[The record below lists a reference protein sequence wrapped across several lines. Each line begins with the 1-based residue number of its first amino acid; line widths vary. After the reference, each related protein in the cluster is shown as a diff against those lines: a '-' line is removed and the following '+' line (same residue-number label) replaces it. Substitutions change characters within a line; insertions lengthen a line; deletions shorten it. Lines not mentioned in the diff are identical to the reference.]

1 MDCAPEP
8 STDARRAP
16 RLRRLLTTLA
26 GAGGRSRSAA
36 APTPSPDDGHRR
48 ALEAARHFR
57 HLYYAAPVALVS
69 ADRHGTLLRWN
80 DRADAWFGDRLHK
93 GRVNTLGMLLGE
105 PVAAFLLGAV
115 AEGGRHRCEL
125 RVGAHDRDAER
136 VFTVDASTV
145 GDAVELS
152 LSDVS
157 DRSRAADSL
166 EHIAHHDALTDL
178 LNRRGLE
185 RALEAAAAAAAP
197 SPVSLVHVDLEGF
210 KAINEVFGHATGD
223 VVLIEAAQRMRA
235 ALPDGAPFARLGGDE
250 FVALL
255 PGLDLGQAQ
264 PVAIALLQRLAASPC
279 LADGLALQV
288 DASVGVV
295 ELAAPMSAREAL
307 ALAEEA
313 CAQARR
319 EGRGRVSAR
328 RADPG
333 TVDALRDSVRLGSLL
348 KTRLPVERMR
358 LYAQPIVPIADRT
371 RPVSFEV
378 LLRTVGDDGRAGS
391 PASLLQAAERH
402 GGMPAIDRFV
412 LERTLEHLAA
422 HADHAASVEFFAVNL
437 GGPSLGD
444 ERFVRDAV
452 AMLRA
457 HRSIAPRI
465 CLEITEAVAV
475 HDLRGARRFIDAFVE
490 TGASIALDDF
500 GAGYTSFAYLKHLPA
515 SLLKIDGQF
524 VVGCERDR
532 RQRGIVQAIARL
544 AHELDMRC
552 LAEWVETPETLQAL
566 LELDVDYAQGFLFAQ
581 PRPIESWVGRA
592 ESFDLAAFA
601 HPAVPAH
608 PRASGPRRVFP
619 EPELS
624 R

>member
-1 MDCAPEP
+1 MDSAPDSSP
-8 STDARRAP
+8 DTRRAP
-16 RLRRLLTTLA
+16 RLQRLLTTLA
-26 GAGGRSRSAA
+26 AVGGRRPTGG
-36 APTPSPDDGHRR
+36 APTPLQDDGHRR
-48 ALEAARHFR
+48 ARDAARHYR
-57 HLYYAAPVALVS
+57 YLYYSAPVALVS

-80 DRADAWFGDRLHK
+80 DRADAWFGDRLRK

-105 PVAAFLLGAV
+105 PQAARLLEAV
-115 AEGGRHRCEL
+115 ALHGQHRSEL
-125 RVGAHDRDAER
+125 RTGADPGPADR
-136 VFTVDASTV
+136 VFTVDASAV
-145 GDAVELS
+145 GDTVEIS

-157 DRSRAADSL
+157 DRSRVTDDL
-166 EHIAHHDALTDL
+166 EHMAHHDALTEL
-178 LNRRGLE
+178 LNRRGLV
-185 RALEAAAAAAAP
+185 RALGAVAAAAAA
-197 SPVSLVHVDLEGF
+197 SPVSLLHVDLDGF

-223 VVLIEAAQRMRA
+223 AVLAEAAHRMQA
-235 ALPDGAPFARLGGDE
+235 ALPEGAAFARLGGDE

-255 PGLDLGQAQ
+255 PGVDLDGAQ
-264 PVAIALLQRLAASPC
+264 PVATELLRRLSASPC

-288 DASVGVV
+288 DANVGVV
-295 ELAAPMSAREAL
+295 ELAAPMAAREAL
-307 ALAEEA
+307 ALAEDA

-319 EGRGRVSAR
+319 DGQGRLSAL
-328 RADPG
+328 RADAA
-333 TVDALRDSVRLGSLL
+333 TVDTLRDSVRLGSLL
-348 KTRLPVERMR
+348 KTRLPVERLR
-358 LYAQPIVPIADRT
+358 LFAQPIVPIADRR

-378 LLRTVGDDGRAGS
+378 LLRTVGDDGRVGS
-391 PASLLQAAERH
+391 PARLLQAAERH

-422 HADHAASVEFFAVNL
+422 HPTQAASVEFFAVNL
-437 GGPSLGD
+437 GGPSLND

-457 HRSIAPRI
+457 HPSIAPRI

-490 TGASIALDDF
+490 TGATIALDDF

-552 LAEWVETPETLQAL
+552 LAEWVEAPETLRAL
-566 LELDVDYAQGFLFAQ
+566 LELDVDYAQGYLFA
-581 PRPIESWVGRA
+581 PARPIEAWFGQSL
-592 ESFDLAAFA
+592 SFDALDDA
-601 HPAVPAH
+601 PGVSSEAVRQPVR
-608 PRASGPRRVFP
+608 RAPHDAEAVR
-619 EPELS
+619 
-624 R
+624 